1 MITARFLLRLHRRSI
16 AGVGLLLVVLGA
28 LQASGY
34 STVAG
39 DTPEERAAFA
49 AQSAGL
55 ARQLSFLAPA
65 PTELHTL
72 GGYITWRVFG
82 ALPVFLGLWVLW
94 FAVSALRGSEE
105 TNVAESLL
113 SSGSSRRALVSGATL
128 AFGVASAS
136 SACALAAGLAAT
148 SAGQLAREALVL
160 QSVAVFGV
168 LVFIFGLGSVAAQ
181 LGGSSRSAFAVGAA
195 VLIGLNLINSMG
207 SVSEN
212 LAGVR
217 AAPLSWYSASAPL
230 ARGGDFSVPGTVALV
245 VLGAV
250 FLWAAVTAFEHRD
263 VDGPLIVRSVSGR
276 RQRKASSGTAFYRHP
291 VVAGLY
297 EQRLNLAYWTLG
309 LLAQVA
315 FFVGVAP
322 GMVEALEG
330 VPQLQQYLSTI
341 TGGNIQRGLISLLLV
356 GTIQL
361 VLALFAISS
370 VARWAEEDLS
380 GRLELDLSAPVT
392 RTTIVVRR
400 AATLATASALLS
412 FAALFAMLGLSR
424 LQGIEFGVGRTMLT
438 AFLLVPFTVAF
449 GAVGA
454 LWTSWRPSGA
464 VAVLTGAAVVSYFVQ
479 EVTPLYGWPDW
490 LLNVSLFRLFGN
502 PLVGRVD
509 AWRVTALAL
518 ICVVGFVGASL
529 LMRSR
534 DIGT

>member
-1 MITARFLLRLHRRSI
+1 
-16 AGVGLLLVVLGA
+16 
-28 LQASGY
+28 
-34 STVAG
+34 
-39 DTPEERAAFA
+39 
-49 AQSAGL
+49 
-55 ARQLSFLAPA
+55 
-65 PTELHTL
+65 
-72 GGYITWRVFG
+72 
-82 ALPVFLGLWVLW
+82 
-94 FAVSALRGSEE
+94 
-105 TNVAESLL
+105 
-113 SSGSSRRALVSGATL
+113 
-128 AFGVASAS
+128 
-136 SACALAAGLAAT
+136 
-148 SAGQLAREALVL
+148 
-160 QSVAVFGV
+160 
-168 LVFIFGLGSVAAQ
+168 
-181 LGGSSRSAFAVGAA
+181 
-195 VLIGLNLINSMG
+195 
-207 SVSEN
+207 
-212 LAGVR
+212 
-217 AAPLSWYSASAPL
+217 
-230 ARGGDFSVPGTVALV
+230 
-245 VLGAV
+245 V